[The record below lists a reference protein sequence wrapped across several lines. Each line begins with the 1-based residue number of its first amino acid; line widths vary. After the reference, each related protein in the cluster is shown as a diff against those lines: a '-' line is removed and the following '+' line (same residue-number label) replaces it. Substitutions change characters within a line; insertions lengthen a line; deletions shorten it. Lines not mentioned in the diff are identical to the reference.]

1 MADLTK
7 TDKAWAD
14 ILTAHPEIEA
24 VTASG
29 DIYEIEASEIKRFR
43 EPRLMTK
50 FDTSA
55 NVPPTLKKLHLDVLP
70 NSRHSYVLGKFNLYE
85 PFPLDMDKKKS
96 AHITLPNFETL
107 RIESLTSES
116 NAINALIVSKTLESF
131 LEESELFETFNGR
144 MGTNDFN
151 FEVSLHDGTLSEIE
165 VHAAQLEID
174 GGFESDNS
182 IVIMEAKN
190 VFHKDFN
197 IRQLYFPYRKYLE
210 VVHKPIRLVFSQYTN
225 LTYYLHEYEFEDYH
239 NFSSIKHLRTGAYT
253 FEDTA
258 VTASDLIRVWHDTP
272 VKTDDNQNKSNTPF
286 IQADRFEIVLAL
298 LEQIASFEE
307 GMPTSEI
314 ANFIGYEYRQANYY
328 PSAGDYLGLFDRT
341 KRGRVCLT
349 PLAKTTLTL
358 SHRDRQLVYAGLMFE
373 HEIFHRLF
381 PLTYESGT
389 LPSWKEVLKVM
400 RELNVCNTDSATG
413 RRRAQSVVSWL
424 KWLMLLPEDDL

>member
-29 DIYEIEASEIKRFR
+29 GIYEIEASEIKRFR

-70 NSRHSYVLGKFNLYE
+70 NSRHSYVLGKFNLYK

-96 AHITLPNFETL
+96 AHIALPDFETL

-131 LEESELFETFNGR
+131 LDESELFETFNGR
-144 MGTNDFN
+144 MGTSDFD
-151 FEVSLHDGTLSEIE
+151 FEIDLHDGSLSEIE

-182 IVIMEAKN
+182 VVIMEAKN
-190 VFHKDFN
+190 VLHKDFHV
-197 IRQLYFPYRKYLE
+197 RQLYFPYRKYLE

-239 NFSSIKHLRTGAYT
+239 SYSSIKHLRTGIYT

-258 VTASDLIRVWHDTP
+258 IAASDLIRVWNETL
-272 VKTDDNQNKSNTPF
+272 VKTDDNQNESNIPF

-298 LEQIASFEE
+298 LEQAASLEE
-307 GMPTSEI
+307 GMLTSEV
-314 ANFIGYEYRQANYY
+314 ADFIGYVPRQADYY
-328 PSAGDYLGLFDRT
+328 PSAGNYLGLFDRT
-341 KRGRVCLT
+341 ERGRIRLT
-349 PLAKTTLTL
+349 PLARKILTL
-358 SHRDRQLVYAGLMFE
+358 GHRNRQLAYARLMFE

-389 LPSWKEVLKVM
+389 LPSWQEVLEVM
-400 RELNVCNTDSATG
+400 HELNVCNTDSATG
-413 RRRAQSVVSWL
+413 RRRAQSVIGWL